1 MGKQASNNFSENGAD
16 KEPTSAIFS
25 SRRQMSKLSPSPAAV
40 TKQTSN
46 QNKRTIIVPKADIV
60 KQPHELQSHAP
71 RIGEGLIGVNVNRQ
85 NSNKKR
91 VSTVSSVVLKPRK
104 ESDAIPEDNVYPAYS
119 NKHS

>member
-71 RIGEGLIGVNVNRQ
+71 RIGEGLIGVNVNR
-85 NSNKKR
+85 
-91 VSTVSSVVLKPRK
+91 
-104 ESDAIPEDNVYPAYS
+104 
-119 NKHS
+119 